1 MKNNKTIC
9 FIGSGNMGEALIS
22 GLLTSGWTAKENIIA
37 TDINPKRLRYISKK
51 YGVRVT
57 IDNVDGIKQSDII
70 ILAIKP
76 QIVPELLPR
85 IAGGVSSDKLLIS
98 IVAGITT
105 KYFERHLNN
114 VPVIRTMP
122 NTPAL
127 LKSGMTAVCR
137 GRFSNKRHEGIAVS
151 IFESVG
157 KVLKL
162 PEKYFDIVTAVS
174 GSGPAY
180 GFYLAE
186 SMISAAKQLGLSE
199 AVSQQLV
206 RQTIYGTGSML
217 SKLDES
223 PGILRAKIT
232 SPGGTTEQAI
242 KVFERKHLIDGIL
255 KAIERARDR
264 SRELAKK

>member
-9 FIGSGNMGEALIS
+9 FIGSGNMTETLIS
-22 GLLTSGWTAKENIIA
+22 GLLTSGWTAKKNIIA
-37 TDINPKRLRYISKK
+37 TDINPKRLKYISKK
-51 YGVRVT
+51 YGIRVT
-57 IDNVDGIKQSDII
+57 GDNVDGIKQADVLM
-70 ILAIKP
+70 LAVKP
-76 QIVPELLPR
+76 QTVPELLPR
-85 IAGGVSSDKLLIS
+85 IAECVSPDKLLIS

-137 GRFSNKRHEGIAVS
+137 GRFSNKRHEGIAAS

-157 KVLKL
+157 KVVKL

-180 GFYLAE
+180 VFYLAE
-186 SMISAAKQLGLSE
+186 SMISAAKKFGLSE

-206 RQTIYGTGSML
+206 RQTIYGAGNML
-217 SKLDES
+217 SKLDEE
-223 PGILRAKIT
+223 PEKLRAKIT

-242 KVFERKHLIDGIL
+242 KVFKNRHFVDAIITAIKH
-255 KAIERARDR
+255 ARNR